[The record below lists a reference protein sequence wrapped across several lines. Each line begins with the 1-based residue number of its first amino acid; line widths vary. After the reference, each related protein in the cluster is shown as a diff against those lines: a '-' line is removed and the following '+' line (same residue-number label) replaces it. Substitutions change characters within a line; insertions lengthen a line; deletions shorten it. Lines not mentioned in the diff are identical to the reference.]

1 MLKPITKLMNYSRTK
16 MFSNFRSTK
25 VKAVLFIGMLCSANT
40 AMALTLQQAKQQGL
54 IGEANNGYV
63 ASVQSQPT
71 AKVKQLVDDT
81 NQKRKLGYQQISQ
94 QNNISIEEVT
104 ALGRA
109 KAKQKT
115 LPGYYFQTK
124 AGEWIKK

>member
-1 MLKPITKLMNYSRTK
+1 MLKLITKLMNYSRTK
-16 MFSNFRSTK
+16 MFSNFHSTK
-25 VKAVLFIGMLCSANT
+25 VKAVLFISMLCSANT

-104 ALGRA
+104 ALGRT

-124 AGEWIKK
+124 AGEWIQK

>member
-1 MLKPITKLMNYSRTK
+1 MSYSRTK
-16 MFSNFRSTK
+16 MFSKFHRSVIKTALIIS
-25 VKAVLFIGMLCSANT
+25 VLCSANT

-54 IGEANNGYV
+54 IGEANTGYV
-63 ASVQSQPT
+63 ASVQSAPT

-94 QNNISIEEVT
+94 QNNMSIEEVT

>member
-1 MLKPITKLMNYSRTK
+1 
-16 MFSNFRSTK
+16 MFSKFHRSVIKTALIIS
-25 VKAVLFIGMLCSANT
+25 VLCSANT

-54 IGEANNGYV
+54 IGEANTGYV
-63 ASVQSQPT
+63 ASVQSAPT

-94 QNNISIEEVT
+94 QNNMSIEEVT

-115 LPGYYFQTK
+115 LPGHYFQTK
-124 AGEWIKK
+124 NGEWIKK